1 MAFRLCLSQLS
12 SYGQTLLRKRSK
24 KAIIFF
30 GLYQSSTMLN
40 RALSLA
46 SRRAVVGYNSCGF
59 RFCPAVLPSLS
70 STTIPSTHHVHQFST
85 TSPLQSPDENDTN
98 EDKSEMIQKWM
109 KQNREKTWRYKPNLE
124 LIAKIGKEGSTST
137 LDQFRDLVPTEK
149 RQTERVGRSWS
160 VKELRRKSYED
171 LHKLW

>member
-1 MAFRLCLSQLS
+1 
-12 SYGQTLLRKRSK
+12 
-24 KAIIFF
+24 
-30 GLYQSSTMLN
+30 MLN
-40 RALSLA
+40 RTLSLV
-46 SRRAVVGYNSCGF
+46 SKRATAIGYNNCGF
-59 RFCPAVLPSLS
+59 RFCPAVLSSSS

-85 TSPLQSPDENDTN
+85 TPPLQQSPDENDTN

-109 KQNREKTWRYKPNLE
+109 KQNRAKTWHYKPNLD